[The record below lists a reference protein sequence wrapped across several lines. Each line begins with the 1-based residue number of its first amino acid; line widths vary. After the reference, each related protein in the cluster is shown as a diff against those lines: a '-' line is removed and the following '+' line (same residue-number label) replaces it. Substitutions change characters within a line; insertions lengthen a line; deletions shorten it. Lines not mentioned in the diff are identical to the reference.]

1 MVIGHEGYRANGDCT
16 RKTGS
21 RFCLLHQT
29 FTDTLQFLFAA
40 AMGVMKAMA
49 FIDEQ

>member
-1 MVIGHEGYRANGDCT
+1 MKARGLMGTAHAKQDQDFVYCI
-16 RKTGS
+16 KLS
-21 RFCLLHQT
+21 
-29 FTDTLQFLFAA
+29 DTLQFLFAA

>member
-1 MVIGHEGYRANGDCT
+1 MGTAHT
-16 RKTGS
+16 KTGS

-49 FIDEQ
+49 FMDEQ